1 MQLIRRHSSTSNVL
15 RVVLRNSTT
24 GAGLTGLTFES
35 AGLIISTI
43 TDNEASA
50 TSYTV
55 TGGTIE
61 TISTLG
67 TFAAPTDTKCR
78 FKEVDATNHPG
89 LYELQLADARFAVA
103 SAKQLDISILGAASL
118 LRRSVTIQ
126 LDGVDVGSISGDTT
140 AADTLE
146 LFAEALDQST
156 GQLDSGTLHDDT
168 ITAASIATGALTAD
182 AFAAD
187 AIVAATLATGCL
199 TADAFAADAIVAA
212 TLATGAITADAFAA
226 DALVAATFATGA
238 LTADAFAANAI
249 VAATLADDCITAAKI
264 NTGAITADAFA
275 ADALVAATF
284 ATGALTADA
293 LASTATDAIAAAA
306 FQEWLTSEHVFYVVA
321 APPA

>member
-67 TFAAPTDTKCR
+67 TFAAPTATKCR

-89 LYELQLADARFAVA
+89 LYELQLADARFSVA
-103 SAKQLDISILGAASL
+103 SAKQLDISISGAASL

-126 LDGVDVGSISGDTT
+126 LDGVDVVSISGDTT